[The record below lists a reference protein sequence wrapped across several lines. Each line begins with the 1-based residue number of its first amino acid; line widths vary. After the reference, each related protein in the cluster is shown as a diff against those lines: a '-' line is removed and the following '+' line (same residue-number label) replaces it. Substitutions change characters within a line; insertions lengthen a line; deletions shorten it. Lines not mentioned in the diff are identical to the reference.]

1 MDAVY
6 QLGGVTMKLLTV
18 TVPAYNSEEYLRQS
32 LDSLLG
38 FDEYL
43 DVIIVNDGSTDRT
56 LEIARSYEEK
66 YPELF
71 RVVDKENGG
80 HGSGLNT
87 GIDLAEGEYYYV
99 LDSDDWLDR
108 PALEAVIDTLKK
120 MHEIDRMVDLLLV
133 DTMYEY
139 AADQS
144 RKLMT
149 FKNYVPTEQ
158 YITWS
163 DMKKLAID
171 QYFSM
176 HCMIY
181 RTDILRLSG
190 VRCPEHCFYVDN
202 VIAYIPLPHVKSLYY
217 LPVPL
222 YRYFIGREDQSVNTD
237 VLIRRID
244 QHILVTKL
252 IADAVDLEDPS
263 LDEDLRLYLEHY
275 FSMLMTINTVH
286 LIVSKDEANYQKK
299 DDLWQWIKEE
309 HPYHYSA
316 AMKSP
321 LNGVMSIPGAL
332 NRSTVRAAF
341 KVIKKIYR
349 FS

>member
-1 MDAVY
+1 
-6 QLGGVTMKLLTV
+6 MKRLTV
-18 TVPAYNSEEYLRQS
+18 TVPSYNSEDYLRQS

-38 FDEYL
+38 FDDDL

-56 LEIARSYEEK
+56 LEIARDYETRF
-66 YPELF
+66 PNLF

-80 HGSGLNT
+80 HGSGVNK
-87 GIDLAEGEYYYV
+87 GIELAEGQYFYV
-99 LDSDDWLDR
+99 LDSDDWVDR
-108 PALEAVIDTLKK
+108 PALESVLDVIRK
-120 MHEIDRMVDLLLV
+120 MEKEGDPVDLLLV
-133 DTMYEY
+133 DTVYEY
-139 AADQS
+139 AADDSQ
-144 RKLMT
+144 KLMT
-149 FKNYVPTEQ
+149 FQKSVPTNQ
-158 YITWS
+158 RISWR

-171 QYFSM
+171 QYFTL

-181 RTDILRLSG
+181 RTDVLRQSG

-202 VIAYIPLPHVKSLYY
+202 VIAYVPLPLVRSIYY

-222 YRYFIGREDQSVNTD
+222 YRYFIGRDDQSVNTE

-252 IADAVDLEDPS
+252 LADSVDLDTIEI
-263 LDEDLRLYLEHY
+263 DEDLKIYLSHY
-275 FSMLMTINTVH
+275 FSMLMTINSVH
-286 LIVSKDEANYQKK
+286 LILSKKEENYQKK
-299 DDLWQWIKEE
+299 NELWAWLKTN
-309 HPYHYSA
+309 HPFLYKTS
-316 AMKSP
+316 MKSP
-321 LNGVMSIPGAL
+321 TNSVMSLPGAL